1 MRFKDSVK
9 KQYKDSKEIKNMRR
23 ILKNIICGLALST
36 VLVAAPVAVES
47 ASAQV
52 QDGLNMT
59 KTADTQNTSVDTLI
73 RNVINILLWAI
84 GIVSVIMIIIG
95 GFRYVTSNG
104 DSSQVTAAKNT
115 IMYSVIGLIIA
126 IFAYGIVNFVV
137 FRVGGIAI
145 TQEQQEQQKA
155 QQGS

>member
-1 MRFKDSVK
+1 
-9 KQYKDSKEIKNMRR
+9 MRR

-59 KTADTQNTSVDTLI
+59 KTDENKSLSVNTLVK
-73 RNVINILLWAI
+73 NVINILLWAI
-84 GIVSVIMIIIG
+84 GIVSVIMLIIG

-126 IFAYGIVNFVV
+126 IFAYAIVNFVV
-137 FRVGGIAI
+137 FRVGGIAV
-145 TQEQQEQQKA
+145 TDAQKKA
-155 QQGS
+155 QQSAAPGS

>member
-95 GFRYVTSNG
+95 GIRYATSNG
-104 DSSQVTAAKNT
+104 DSNQVTAAKNT
-115 IMYSVIGLIIA
+115 IMYAVIGLVIA
-126 IFAYGIVNFVV
+126 IFAYAIVNFVFV
-137 FRVGGIAI
+137 QI
-145 TQEQQEQQKA
+145 TTPPA
-155 QQGS
+155 DA

>member
-59 KTADTQNTSVDTLI
+59 KTADTQNTSVNTLI

-95 GFRYVTSNG
+95 GFRYATSNG
-104 DSSQVTAAKNT
+104 DSNQVSAAKNT
-115 IMYSVIGLIIA
+115 IMYAVIGLVIA
-126 IFAYGIVNFVV
+126 IFAYAIVNFVFV
-137 FRVGGIAI
+137 QI
-145 TQEQQEQQKA
+145 TA
-155 QQGS
+155 PPAADA

>member
-1 MRFKDSVK
+1 
-9 KQYKDSKEIKNMRR
+9 MRR

-95 GFRYVTSNG
+95 GIRYATSNG
-104 DSSQVTAAKNT
+104 DSNQVSAAKNT
-115 IMYSVIGLIIA
+115 IMYAVIGLVIA
-126 IFAYGIVNFVV
+126 IFAYAIVNFVFV
-137 FRVGGIAI
+137 QI
-145 TQEQQEQQKA
+145 TA
-155 QQGS
+155 PPAADA

>member
-1 MRFKDSVK
+1 MKRIVK
-9 KQYKDSKEIKNMRR
+9 MF
-23 ILKNIICGLALST
+23 ICGLAVSAAFVAT
-36 VLVAAPVAVES
+36 PLVAES

-52 QDGLNMT
+52 SDGLDMT
-59 KTADTQNTSVDTLI
+59 TTDENKSLSVNTLVK
-73 RNVINILLWAI
+73 NVINILLWAI
-84 GIVSVIMIIIG
+84 GIVSVIMLIIG

>member
-1 MRFKDSVK
+1 
-9 KQYKDSKEIKNMRR
+9 MRR

>member
-1 MRFKDSVK
+1 
-9 KQYKDSKEIKNMRR
+9 MRR

-59 KTADTQNTSVDTLI
+59 KTADTQNTSVNTLI

-95 GFRYVTSNG
+95 GIRYVTSNG
-104 DSSQVTAAKNT
+104 EAAHVKSAKDT
-115 IMYSVIGLIIA
+115 ILYAACFDANG
-126 IFAYGIVNFVV
+126 GV
-137 FRVGGIAI
+137 FEPRSGN
-145 TQEQQEQQKA
+145 
-155 QQGS
+155 S